1 MSESDQEQSSSEPLS
16 PRAAAVRA
24 GLRRNYSSSSA
35 ESKSY
40 ESEGSS
46 NMAEIP
52 NNNNDEGGAALIVQ
66 PRKPLREFSIPKVTD
81 QPSCIVYPQ
90 LTADRFELKSG
101 MIHLLPTYYGN
112 TTEDPYMHIKQFFE
126 ICATIK
132 IQNLDDEQIKMR
144 LFPFSLK
151 DKAKSWLY
159 SLPNASIHTWE
170 ELSNKF
176 LQKFFPAQ
184 KTNKIRKE
192 ILGFTQREGE
202 AFHECWERY
211 KEMISSCPHHNIESW
226 MQMQSFYEG
235 LLDFERMMVDATS
248 GEGLMNKTADE
259 AFTLFESLS
268 ANSQQWSHNKGR
280 GAPMKAVVSEVSTNN
295 EIAAKLDV
303 MSSLLQQAVTGPLG
317 NKMEVHDQSFAE
329 HMLEQAN
336 ALQAR
341 NPQNDPYSNTYNPGW
356 RNHPNFRWNN
366 SPNVQQSQG
375 PPLGFQTQQRQF
387 QQAPQQ
393 VQEQR
398 SDQMGELQDMFKKF
412 MGQQMQTNQNL
423 QNAVNKLEVQV
434 GQIASSM
441 SNRASGTFPSQT
453 EVNPRHQEHA
463 KAIHILRSGKQV
475 DNKVGDANEE
485 QEDGENVEIIQPPH
499 GQPTASNKQS
509 INAPGKST
517 GPKVS
522 SNAKQVPISTNACRP
537 IAPFPSRLSKSK
549 KDQGLDEIMETFK
562 KVQINIP
569 LLNAITQIPKYAKFL
584 KDLCTNK
591 RRFKE
596 HEQVALSEEVSA
608 VLQRKLPPKLK
619 DPGSFSIP
627 CIVGDFKFQKAL
639 LDLGASINLMPYHVY
654 EKLNLGELQATSV
667 SIQLADRT
675 IRYPK
680 GILEDV
686 LVKVEELILPAD
698 FLVLEMEEAPIHD
711 NQLPL
716 ILGRPFMATAGA
728 IIDVKKGTLT
738 MNVFDETIAFKVFE
752 ASKFPSDEHEVFY
765 LDAIDTM
772 VKEALPM
779 SYLEPIE
786 ACITQGIRK
795 EEVDSLQAV
804 ISPLLLELACSM
816 DSYIEIGKRYANQF
830 ESLPPPTNKVLPSIV
845 QAPELELKQL
855 PKHLKY
861 AYLGENE
868 TLPVIIAS
876 HLGPND
882 ENKLLRV
889 LKEHKTAIGWSIADI
904 KGISPTLCMHK
915 ILLEDNAMPKRDA
928 QRRLNP
934 NMKEVVR
941 KEVIKLLNVGIIYP
955 ISDSKWVSPVQ
966 VVPKKSGI
974 TVVKNEANELVPTRM
989 TTGWRVCIDYRK
1001 LNTATS
1007 KDHFPL
1013 PFIDQMLERLAGHS
1027 HYCFLDGYSG
1037 YNQIAIAP
1045 EDQEKTTFT
1054 CPFGTFAY
1062 RRMPFGLCN
1071 APATF
1076 QRCMMSIFSDMVE
1089 RFIEVF
1095 MDDFSVFGD
1104 SFDQCLHNLSKVL
1117 ARCEHTNL
1125 VLNWEKCHFM
1135 VNQGIV
1141 LGHVISSK
1149 GIEVDKAKID
1159 LIASMP
1165 PPTSVKEV
1173 RSFLGHAGF
1182 YRRFIQDFSKIAR
1195 PMCNLLAKDMD
1206 FVFDQD
1212 CENAFNTLKKMLTT
1226 APIIIPPDWS
1236 LPFELM
1242 CDASDY
1248 AVGAVLGQ
1256 RVDKK
1261 PHAIYYASR
1270 TLNDA
1275 QLNYSTTEK
1284 ELLAVIF
1291 ALEKFRSYLITNK
1304 VIIYTDHA
1312 ALKYLLAKKDAKPR
1326 LIRWILLLQE
1336 FDLEIKD
1343 KKGSE
1348 NVVADHLSR
1357 LVHVSNEEEDSLP
1370 LRESF
1375 PDEQLFSI
1383 YALNSLNP
1391 LPWFADIV
1399 NYLCTNELPTGL
1411 STFQRDKLRKQARY
1425 YFWDDPYLFKHCP
1438 DQVIRRCVPEGDFK
1452 SILEFCHSH
1461 ACGGH
1466 FGAKKTASK
1475 VLQSGFFWPTLFKDA
1490 YVFCASCDRCQRM
1503 GNLHARNQMPLTNI
1517 LIIDIFDVWGIDF
1530 MGPFPTSYGFE
1541 YILVAVDYVSKWVE
1555 AIATR
1560 TNDAKVVIGFLK
1572 GNIFTRFGTPRA
1584 IISDGGSHFVNQ
1596 AFAALLKKY
1605 GITHKVATP
1614 YHPQTSGQVEISN
1627 REIKHILEKTVNT
1640 TRKDWS
1646 MRLDDALWAYRTAY
1660 KTPIGMSPYRLIFG
1674 KPCHLPVELEHRAYW
1689 AIKAFN
1695 FDMKAAGEK
1704 RRLQLNELEE
1714 LRHEAYENAK
1724 LYKEK
1729 TKQYHDKK
1737 ILRKTFEKGQKVLLF
1752 NSRLKLFPGKLRSRW
1767 IGPFVITNVFNHG
1780 AVEIQNI
1787 KDGSTFKVNGHRLK
1801 PYFDAN
1807 FDANIESQALKEP
1820 PPLS

>member
-90 LTADRFELKSG
+90 LTVDRFELKSG

-126 ICATIK
+126 ICATLK
-132 IQNLDDEQIKMR
+132 IQGLDDEQIKMR

-235 LLDFERMMVDATS
+235 LLDSERMMVDATS

-303 MSSLLQQAVTGPLG
+303 MCSLLQQAVTGPLG
-317 NKMEVHDQSFAE
+317 NKVEVQDQSFAE

-366 SPNVQQSQG
+366 NPNVQQSQG
-375 PPLGFQTQQRQF
+375 PPPGFQTQQRQF

-398 SDQMGELQDMFKKF
+398 GDQMGELQDMFKKF

-463 KAIHILRSGKQV
+463 KAVHILRSGKQVDNKVGDANEEQEDGENVEIIQSPHGQPTASNKQSINAPGKSTGPKEQSSSEPLSPRAAAVRAGLRRNYSSSSAESKSYESEGSSNMAEIPNNNNDEGGAALIVQPRKPLREFSIPKVTDQPSCIVYPQLTVDRFELKSGMIHLLPTYYGNTTEDPYMHIKQFFEICATLKIQGLDDEQIKMRLFPFSLKDKAKSWLYSLPNASIHTWEELSNKFLQKFFPAQKTNKIRKEILGFTQREGEAFHECWERYKEMISSCPHHNIESWMQMQSFYEGLLDSERMMVDATSGEGLMNKTADEAFTLFESLSANSQQWSHNKGRGAPMKAVVSEVSTNNEIAAKLDVMCSLLQQAVTGPLGNKVEVQDQSFAEHMLEQANALQARNPQNDPYSNTYNPGWRNHPNFRWNNNPNVQQSQGPPPGFQTQQRQFQQAPQQVQEQRGDQMGELQDMFKKFMGQQMQTNQNLQNAVNKLEVQVGQIASSMSNRASGTFPSQTEVNPRHQEHAKAVHILRSGKQV

-569 LLNAITQIPKYAKFL
+569 LLNAITQIPKYANFL

-752 ASKFPSDEHEVFY
+752 ASKFPSDEHEVFH

-786 ACITQGIRK
+786 ACITQSKRK
-795 EEVDSLQAV
+795 EEVDSLEAV

-816 DSYIEIGKRYANQF
+816 DGYIEIGKRYANQF

-1076 QRCMMSIFSDMVE
+1076 QRCMMRIFSD
-1089 RFIEVF
+1089 
-1095 MDDFSVFGD
+1095 
-1104 SFDQCLHNLSKVL
+1104 L
-1117 ARCEHTNL
+1117 ARHYA
-1125 VLNWEKCHFM
+1125 
-1135 VNQGIV
+1135 
-1141 LGHVISSK
+1141 IS
-1149 GIEVDKAKID
+1149 
-1159 LIASMP
+1159 
-1165 PPTSVKEV
+1165 
-1173 RSFLGHAGF
+1173 
-1182 YRRFIQDFSKIAR
+1182 
-1195 PMCNLLAKDMD
+1195 
-1206 FVFDQD
+1206 
-1212 CENAFNTLKKMLTT
+1212 
-1226 APIIIPPDWS
+1226 
-1236 LPFELM
+1236 
-1242 CDASDY
+1242 
-1248 AVGAVLGQ
+1248 
-1256 RVDKK
+1256 
-1261 PHAIYYASR
+1261 
-1270 TLNDA
+1270 
-1275 QLNYSTTEK
+1275 
-1284 ELLAVIF
+1284 
-1291 ALEKFRSYLITNK
+1291 
-1304 VIIYTDHA
+1304 
-1312 ALKYLLAKKDAKPR
+1312 
-1326 LIRWILLLQE
+1326 
-1336 FDLEIKD
+1336 
-1343 KKGSE
+1343 
-1348 NVVADHLSR
+1348 
-1357 LVHVSNEEEDSLP
+1357 
-1370 LRESF
+1370 
-1375 PDEQLFSI
+1375 
-1383 YALNSLNP
+1383 
-1391 LPWFADIV
+1391 
-1399 NYLCTNELPTGL
+1399 
-1411 STFQRDKLRKQARY
+1411 
-1425 YFWDDPYLFKHCP
+1425 
-1438 DQVIRRCVPEGDFK
+1438 
-1452 SILEFCHSH
+1452 
-1461 ACGGH
+1461 
-1466 FGAKKTASK
+1466 
-1475 VLQSGFFWPTLFKDA
+1475 
-1490 YVFCASCDRCQRM
+1490 
-1503 GNLHARNQMPLTNI
+1503 
-1517 LIIDIFDVWGIDF
+1517 
-1530 MGPFPTSYGFE
+1530 
-1541 YILVAVDYVSKWVE
+1541 
-1555 AIATR
+1555 
-1560 TNDAKVVIGFLK
+1560 
-1572 GNIFTRFGTPRA
+1572 
-1584 IISDGGSHFVNQ
+1584 
-1596 AFAALLKKY
+1596 
-1605 GITHKVATP
+1605 
-1614 YHPQTSGQVEISN
+1614 
-1627 REIKHILEKTVNT
+1627 
-1640 TRKDWS
+1640 
-1646 MRLDDALWAYRTAY
+1646 
-1660 KTPIGMSPYRLIFG
+1660 
-1674 KPCHLPVELEHRAYW
+1674 
-1689 AIKAFN
+1689 
-1695 FDMKAAGEK
+1695 
-1704 RRLQLNELEE
+1704 
-1714 LRHEAYENAK
+1714 
-1724 LYKEK
+1724 
-1729 TKQYHDKK
+1729 
-1737 ILRKTFEKGQKVLLF
+1737 
-1752 NSRLKLFPGKLRSRW
+1752 
-1767 IGPFVITNVFNHG
+1767 
-1780 AVEIQNI
+1780 
-1787 KDGSTFKVNGHRLK
+1787 
-1801 PYFDAN
+1801 
-1807 FDANIESQALKEP
+1807 
-1820 PPLS
+1820 

>member
-1 MSESDQEQSSSEPLS
+1 
-16 PRAAAVRA
+16 
-24 GLRRNYSSSSA
+24 
-35 ESKSY
+35 
-40 ESEGSS
+40 
-46 NMAEIP
+46 
-52 NNNNDEGGAALIVQ
+52 
-66 PRKPLREFSIPKVTD
+66 
-81 QPSCIVYPQ
+81 
-90 LTADRFELKSG
+90 
-101 MIHLLPTYYGN
+101 
-112 TTEDPYMHIKQFFE
+112 
-126 ICATIK
+126 
-132 IQNLDDEQIKMR
+132 
-144 LFPFSLK
+144 
-151 DKAKSWLY
+151 
-159 SLPNASIHTWE
+159 
-170 ELSNKF
+170 
-176 LQKFFPAQ
+176 
-184 KTNKIRKE
+184 
-192 ILGFTQREGE
+192 
-202 AFHECWERY
+202 
-211 KEMISSCPHHNIESW
+211 
-226 MQMQSFYEG
+226 
-235 LLDFERMMVDATS
+235 
-248 GEGLMNKTADE
+248 
-259 AFTLFESLS
+259 
-268 ANSQQWSHNKGR
+268 
-280 GAPMKAVVSEVSTNN
+280 
-295 EIAAKLDV
+295 
-303 MSSLLQQAVTGPLG
+303 
-317 NKMEVHDQSFAE
+317 
-329 HMLEQAN
+329 MLEQAN

-341 NPQNDPYSNTYNPGW
+341 NPNNDPYSNTYNPGW
-356 RNHPNFRWNN
+356 RNHPNFKWSNN
-366 SPNVQQSQG
+366 SNVQQSQG
-375 PPLGFQTQQRQF
+375 PPPGFQIQQRQF

-393 VQEQR
+393 VQEQKG
-398 SDQMGELQDMFKKF
+398 DQMGELQDMFKKF

-434 GQIASSM
+434 GQIASSL

-463 KAIHILRSGKQV
+463 KAVHILRSGKQV

-485 QEDGENVEIIQPPH
+485 QEDGENVEILQPPH
-499 GQPTASNKQS
+499 GQPTGSTKQPL
-509 INAPGKST
+509 NAPGKST

-522 SNAKQVPISTNACRP
+522 SNANQVPISTNSFRP

-549 KDQGLDEIMETFK
+549 KDQGFDEIMETFK

-569 LLNAITQIPKYAKFL
+569 LLNAIARIPKYAKFL

-596 HEQVALSEEVSA
+596 HEQVALSEE
-608 VLQRKLPPKLK
+608 
-619 DPGSFSIP
+619 
-627 CIVGDFKFQKAL
+627 FQKAL

-752 ASKFPSDEHEVFY
+752 ASKFPSDEHEVFQ

-786 ACITQGIRK
+786 ACITQSIGK
-795 EEVDSLQAV
+795 EEVDSLEAV
-804 ISPLLLELACSM
+804 ISPLLLELVCSM
-816 DSYIEIGKRYANQF
+816 DSYIEVGKRYANQF

-861 AYLGENE
+861 AYLGESE

-876 HLGPND
+876 QLGPSD
-882 ENKLLRV
+882 EKKLLRV

-941 KEVIKLLNVGIIYP
+941 KEVMKLLDVGIIYP

-1062 RRMPFGLCN
+1062 RRMPFGLRN

-1117 ARCEHTNL
+1117 ARCEQTNL

-1165 PPTSVKEV
+1165 SPTSVKEV

-1182 YRRFIQDFSKIAR
+1182 YRRFIKDFSKIAR
-1195 PMCNLLAKDMD
+1195 PLCNLLAKDMD
-1206 FVFDQD
+1206 FTFDQD
-1212 CENAFNTLKKMLTT
+1212 CENAFNALKKMLTT

-1242 CDASDY
+1242 CDASIMP
-1248 AVGAVLGQ
+1248 L
-1256 RVDKK
+1256 
-1261 PHAIYYASR
+1261 
-1270 TLNDA
+1270 
-1275 QLNYSTTEK
+1275 
-1284 ELLAVIF
+1284 ELF
-1291 ALEKFRSYLITNK
+1291 WDS
-1304 VIIYTDHA
+1304 D
-1312 ALKYLLAKKDAKPR
+1312 
-1326 LIRWILLLQE
+1326 
-1336 FDLEIKD
+1336 
-1343 KKGSE
+1343 E

-1383 YALNSLNP
+1383 L
-1391 LPWFADIV
+1391 
-1399 NYLCTNELPTGL
+1399 
-1411 STFQRDKLRKQARY
+1411 
-1425 YFWDDPYLFKHCP
+1425 
-1438 DQVIRRCVPEGDFK
+1438 
-1452 SILEFCHSH
+1452 
-1461 ACGGH
+1461 
-1466 FGAKKTASK
+1466 
-1475 VLQSGFFWPTLFKDA
+1475 LQSGFFWPTLFKDA

-1560 TNDAKVVIGFLK
+1560 TNDAKVVISFLK
-1572 GNIFTRFGTPRA
+1572 ANIFTRFGTPRA
-1584 IISDGGSHFVNQ
+1584 IISDGGSHFV
-1596 AFAALLKKY
+1596 
-1605 GITHKVATP
+1605 
-1614 YHPQTSGQVEISN
+1614 
-1627 REIKHILEKTVNT
+1627 
-1640 TRKDWS
+1640 
-1646 MRLDDALWAYRTAY
+1646 
-1660 KTPIGMSPYRLIFG
+1660 
-1674 KPCHLPVELEHRAYW
+1674 
-1689 AIKAFN
+1689 
-1695 FDMKAAGEK
+1695 
-1704 RRLQLNELEE
+1704 
-1714 LRHEAYENAK
+1714 
-1724 LYKEK
+1724 
-1729 TKQYHDKK
+1729 
-1737 ILRKTFEKGQKVLLF
+1737 
-1752 NSRLKLFPGKLRSRW
+1752 
-1767 IGPFVITNVFNHG
+1767 
-1780 AVEIQNI
+1780 
-1787 KDGSTFKVNGHRLK
+1787 
-1801 PYFDAN
+1801 
-1807 FDANIESQALKEP
+1807 
-1820 PPLS
+1820 

>member
-1 MSESDQEQSSSEPLS
+1 
-16 PRAAAVRA
+16 
-24 GLRRNYSSSSA
+24 
-35 ESKSY
+35 
-40 ESEGSS
+40 
-46 NMAEIP
+46 
-52 NNNNDEGGAALIVQ
+52 
-66 PRKPLREFSIPKVTD
+66 KPLCEFSIPKVTD

-90 LTADRFELKSG
+90 LTVDRFELKSG

-132 IQNLDDEQIKMR
+132 IQGLDDEQIKMR

-184 KTNKIRKE
+184 KTNKIRQE
-192 ILGFTQREGE
+192 ILRFTQKEGE

-211 KEMISSCPHHNIESW
+211 KEMISSCPHHNIETW

-235 LLDFERMMVDATS
+235 LLDSERMMVDATS

-268 ANSQQWSHNKGR
+268 ANSQQWSHSKGR

-303 MSSLLQQAVTGPLG
+303 MCSLLQQAVTGPLG
-317 NKMEVHDQSFAE
+317 SKVDVQDQSFAE

-341 NPQNDPYSNTYNPGW
+341 NPNNDPYSNTYNPGW
-356 RNHPNFRWNN
+356 RNHPNFKWSNN
-366 SPNVQQSQG
+366 SNVQQSQG
-375 PPLGFQTQQRQF
+375 PPPGFQIQQRQF

-393 VQEQR
+393 VQEQKG
-398 SDQMGELQDMFKKF
+398 DQMGELQDMFKKF

-434 GQIASSM
+434 GQIASSL

-463 KAIHILRSGKQV
+463 KAVHILRSGKQV

-485 QEDGENVEIIQPPH
+485 QEDGENVEILQPPH
-499 GQPTASNKQS
+499 GQPTGSTKQPL
-509 INAPGKST
+509 NAPGKST

-522 SNAKQVPISTNACRP
+522 SNANQVPISTNAFRP

-549 KDQGLDEIMETFK
+549 KDQGFDEIMETFK

-569 LLNAITQIPKYAKFL
+569 LLNAIAQIPKYAKFL

-627 CIVGDFKFQKAL
+627 CIVGDCKFQKAL

-698 FLVLEMEEAPIHD
+698 FLVLEMEKAPIHD

-752 ASKFPSDEHEVFY
+752 ASKFPSDEHEVFQ

-786 ACITQGIRK
+786 ACITQSIRK
-795 EEVDSLQAV
+795 EEVDSLEAV
-804 ISPLLLELACSM
+804 ISPLLLELVCSM
-816 DSYIEIGKRYANQF
+816 DSYIEVGKRYANQF

-861 AYLGENE
+861 AYLGESE

-876 HLGPND
+876 QLGPSD
-882 ENKLLRV
+882 EKKLLRV

-904 KGISPTLCMHK
+904 KGISPTL
-915 ILLEDNAMPKRDA
+915 
-928 QRRLNP
+928 
-934 NMKEVVR
+934 KEVM
-941 KEVIKLLNVGIIYP
+941 KLLDVGIIYP

-966 VVPKKSGI
+966 VVPKK
-974 TVVKNEANELVPTRM
+974 
-989 TTGWRVCIDYRK
+989 
-1001 LNTATS
+1001 
-1007 KDHFPL
+1007 
-1013 PFIDQMLERLAGHS
+1013 
-1027 HYCFLDGYSG
+1027 SG

-1117 ARCEHTNL
+1117 ARCEQTNL

-1165 PPTSVKEV
+1165 SPTSVKEV
-1173 RSFLGHAGF
+1173 
-1182 YRRFIQDFSKIAR
+1182 Q
-1195 PMCNLLAKDMD
+1195 
-1206 FVFDQD
+1206 
-1212 CENAFNTLKKMLTT
+1212 
-1226 APIIIPPDWS
+1226 
-1236 LPFELM
+1236 
-1242 CDASDY
+1242 
-1248 AVGAVLGQ
+1248 
-1256 RVDKK
+1256 
-1261 PHAIYYASR
+1261 
-1270 TLNDA
+1270 
-1275 QLNYSTTEK
+1275 K

-1304 VIIYTDHA
+1304 VIVYTDHA

-1383 YALNSLNP
+1383 CALNSLNP

-1466 FGAKKTASK
+1466 FGAKKTANK

-1560 TNDAKVVIGFLK
+1560 TNDAKVVISFLK

-1605 GITHKVATP
+1605 GVTHKVATP

-1627 REIKHILEKTVNT
+1627 REIKHILEKTVNS

-1660 KTPIGMSPYRLIFG
+1660 KTPIGMSPYRLVFG

-1695 FDMKAAGEK
+1695 FDMKTAGEK

-1714 LRHEAYENAK
+1714 L
-1724 LYKEK
+1724 
-1729 TKQYHDKK
+1729 
-1737 ILRKTFEKGQKVLLF
+1737 
-1752 NSRLKLFPGKLRSRW
+1752 
-1767 IGPFVITNVFNHG
+1767 
-1780 AVEIQNI
+1780 
-1787 KDGSTFKVNGHRLK
+1787 
-1801 PYFDAN
+1801 
-1807 FDANIESQALKEP
+1807 
-1820 PPLS
+1820 